1 MLTYG
6 VARLIL
12 AVGLAAALWLKGQR
26 GWSWIG
32 QAVSDV
38 ACVTFVVAYADG
50 AARSALGWFAAPLL
64 LFVIAWETM
73 AVGAAAD
80 VAAAHLTANEL
91 ESPVQA
97 FVGAWRW
104 AWALLCVAP
113 PVAAGGFLVFNLYA
127 PNEWPFPDRAMGPR
141 FACRPAIVGAR
152 DTVTLEMEGAH
163 GEELGVFTP
172 DGTFLYLM
180 TPGGRDEVLRVR
192 RMDRVSIDVPRARG
206 AMQPGARRQPVFT
219 QAGKYTFRWSEAAE
233 INASQ
238 LCAVQ
243 YAP

>member
-6 VARLIL
+6 VTRLIL

-38 ACVTFVVAYADG
+38 ACLVFVVAYADG
-50 AARSALGWFAAPLL
+50 AARSALGWVAAPLL
-64 LFVIAWETM
+64 LFVIAWETT
-73 AVGAAAD
+73 AVGAAANVVD
-80 VAAAHLTANEL
+80 ANVTANQL
-91 ESPVQA
+91 ESPVRA

-104 AWALLCVAP
+104 AWALLAVAP
-113 PVAAGGFLVFNLYA
+113 PVAAGGFLVFDLFA
-127 PNEWPFPDRAMGPR
+127 PKQWPFPDRVMGPT
-141 FACRPAIVGAR
+141 FTCRPDTVHAR
-152 DTVTLEMEGAH
+152 DTLVLEMDGGH

-180 TPGGRDEVLRVR
+180 TPGSRDEVLRVR
-192 RMDRVSIDVPRARG
+192 RMARVSIDVPRARG
-206 AMQPGARRQPVFT
+206 SFQPSGRRQPVFT
-219 QAGKYTFRWSEAAE
+219 RAGVYTFRWSEAVE
-233 INASQ
+233 LNASQ
-238 LCAVQ
+238 LCRVW